1 MNKIREYREIIT
13 NTLLKIEENELDKIE
28 KAAEIASETILKD
41 KFIYVFGTGHSM
53 ALALEVFYRAGGLVP
68 IYPIFDLS
76 ISALNGALK
85 STALERLSG
94 YGKILID
101 YYKPSKES
109 TLIIVSTSGKNSV
122 PIEMAIEA
130 KNRGINTIGVTSLS
144 FSKNVPI
151 ENPYGKRLFEVVD
164 IAIDDHVPLGDAVLE
179 IKGIKQKFA
188 PISTI
193 INSFILH
200 SIMIKTIEKIKD
212 KGIKPPIWTS
222 GNVPE
227 GMESNK
233 QYIEKY
239 YEKIKHL

>member
-28 KAAEIASETILKD
+28 KAAILTSETILKD

-53 ALALEVFYRAGGLVP
+53 ILALEAFYRAGGLVP

-76 ISALNGALK
+76 LSALNGALK

-109 TLIIVSTSGKNSV
+109 TLIIISTSGKNSV
-122 PIEMAIEA
+122 PVEMAIEA
-130 KNRGINTIGVTSLS
+130 KNRRVNTIGITSLS

-164 IAIDDHVPLGDAVLE
+164 IVIDNHVPLGDAVIE
-179 IKGIKQKFA
+179 INGIKQKIA

-200 SIMIKTIEKIKD
+200 SIMIKTVEKIKE
-212 KGIKPPIWTS
+212 KGVKPPIWIS
-222 GNVPE
+222 SNVPE
-227 GMESNK
+227 GMEFNK

>member
-1 MNKIREYREIIT
+1 MNKIREYREFIT
-13 NTLLKIEENELDKIE
+13 DTLLKIEENEADKIE
-28 KAAEIASETILKD
+28 KAAIIASETILKD

-85 STALERLSG
+85 STALERLNG
-94 YGKILID
+94 YGKILMD
-101 YYKPSKES
+101 YYKPQEGSA
-109 TLIIVSTSGKNSV
+109 LIIVSTSGKNAV
-122 PIEMAIEA
+122 PVEMAIEA
-130 KNRGINTIGVTSLS
+130 KNRGVKTVGITSLS

-164 IAIDDHVPLGDAVLE
+164 VAIDDYVPLGDAVIE
-179 IKGIKQKFA
+179 INGVKQKIA

-193 INSFILH
+193 VNSFILH
-200 SIMIKTIEKIKD
+200 SIMIKTVEKIKE
-212 KGIKPPIWTS
+212 KGMEPPIWTS
-222 GNVPE
+222 GNIPK
-227 GMESNK
+227 GMEFNK
-233 QYIEKY
+233 RYIEKY